1 MPKSDYILS
10 HLENKEQI
18 NAWLKM
24 YKEMNFKSN
33 LGSILGAA
41 AFLFVCKDAQD
52 DLTGLS
58 LESSVPSGFDFTYCQ
73 EWGLT
78 LNAAVLARTILDIR
92 KKAYGSIESQLD
104 LLYHDMT
111 ADKGD
116 KTGEWYKAMKAV
128 KTANP
133 K

>member
-1 MPKSDYILS
+1 MKLYKILVTQNKAFFGTP
-10 HLENKEQI
+10 ENRIERDVTIIAQTPSC
-18 NAWLKM
+18 N
-24 YKEMNFKSN
+24 
-33 LGSILGAA
+33 
-41 AFLFVCKDAQD
+41 AFLLLSKDEQD
-52 DLTGLS
+52 GLELLS
-58 LESSVPSGFDFTYCQ
+58 TVPSGFDFTYCQ

>member
-1 MPKSDYILS
+1 MRLYKILATAY
-10 HLENKEQI
+10 ENYYGTQDDPIDRSYTTTIAQKPDC
-18 NAWLKM
+18 
-24 YKEMNFKSN
+24 S
-33 LGSILGAA
+33 

-111 ADKGD
+111 ADKVD
-116 KTGEWYKAMKAV
+116 ETGEWYKAIKAV

>member
-1 MPKSDYILS
+1 MRLYKILATAYANYYGTQDDPIDRS
-10 HLENKEQI
+10 YTTTIAQKPDC
-18 NAWLKM
+18 
-24 YKEMNFKSN
+24 S
-33 LGSILGAA
+33 

-58 LESSVPSGFDFTYCQ
+58 LESSVPSGFDFTYNQ

-78 LNAAVLARTILDIR
+78 INAAVLARTILDIR

>member
-1 MPKSDYILS
+1 MRLYKILATAYENFYGTQDNRTDRSDTTTIAQKPDCS
-10 HLENKEQI
+10 
-18 NAWLKM
+18 
-24 YKEMNFKSN
+24 
-33 LGSILGAA
+33 

-58 LESSVPSGFDFTYCQ
+58 LESSIPSGFDFTYCQ

-92 KKAYGSIESQLD
+92 KKGYGTIESQLD

-116 KTGEWYKAMKAV
+116 KTGEWYAAINAIKV
-128 KTANP
+128 ANP

>member
-1 MPKSDYILS
+1 MRLYKILATAYANYYGTQDDPIDRSYTTTIAQKSDCS
-10 HLENKEQI
+10 
-18 NAWLKM
+18 
-24 YKEMNFKSN
+24 
-33 LGSILGAA
+33 

-78 LNAAVLARTILDIR
+78 LNADVLARTILDIR

>member
-1 MPKSDYILS
+1 MKLYK
-10 HLENKEQI
+10 LEASGYRAFFGTIENPIVRDITTIAQTP
-18 NAWLKM
+18 
-24 YKEMNFKSN
+24 SCD
-33 LGSILGAA
+33 

-58 LESSVPSGFDFTYCQ
+58 LESSIPSGFDFTYCQ

-92 KKAYGSIESQLD
+92 KKGYGTIESQLD

-116 KTGEWYKAMKAV
+116 KTGEWYAAINAIKV
-128 KTANP
+128 ANP

>member
-1 MPKSDYILS
+1 MRLYKILATAYQNFYGTPENPTDRSDTTTIAQKPDCS
-10 HLENKEQI
+10 
-18 NAWLKM
+18 
-24 YKEMNFKSN
+24 
-33 LGSILGAA
+33 

-58 LESSVPSGFDFTYCQ
+58 LESSIPSGFDFTYCQ

-78 LNAAVLARTILDIR
+78 LNAAVFARTILDIR
-92 KKAYGSIESQLD
+92 KKGYGTIESQLD

-116 KTGEWYKAMKAV
+116 KTGEWYAAINAIKV
-128 KTANP
+128 ANP